1 MGVNDPKNQVN
12 QESSRTVTDD
22 QIVTERKSPRRSF
35 LTATGAV
42 LAAAA
47 AIVTGA
53 RAEPQEK
60 AGDPDAKKDAKAA
73 DPDQKKAA
81 GKKAA
86 KSKSGTAKKSGKEGD
101 PDQKKANPDGK
112 Q

>member
-1 MGVNDPKNQVN
+1 MGVNDPKNPQVVK

-47 AIVTGA
+47 AIVSGA

-60 AGDPDAKKDAKAA
+60 SGDPDAKKEAKKAA
-73 DPDQKKAA
+73 DPDQKKKAA
-81 GKKAA
+81 GKKAP
-86 KSKSGTAKKSGKEGD
+86 AKKSGDAKKSKEPD
-101 PDQKKANPDGK
+101 PDQKKE
-112 Q
+112 

>member
-1 MGVNDPKNQVN
+1 MAVSDPKNPKVVN

-47 AIVTGA
+47 AIVSGA
-53 RAEPQEK
+53 RAEPQEQKASDPDEKKAAKK
-60 AGDPDAKKDAKAA
+60 AGDPDKKKG
-73 DPDQKKAA
+73 A
-81 GKKAA
+81 GKKAP
-86 KSKSGTAKKSGKEGD
+86 AKKSGDAKKGEKGSD
-101 PDQKKANPDGK
+101 PDNKK
-112 Q
+112 

>member
-1 MGVNDPKNQVN
+1 MGVNDPKNPQVVK

-47 AIVTGA
+47 AIVSGA

-60 AGDPDAKKDAKAA
+60 SGDPDAKKEAKKAGDPDAKKAS
-73 DPDQKKAA
+73 
-81 GKKAA
+81 GKNAP
-86 KSKSGTAKKSGKEGD
+86 AKKSSTAKQSKEPD
-101 PDQKKANPDGK
+101 PDKKK
-112 Q
+112 E